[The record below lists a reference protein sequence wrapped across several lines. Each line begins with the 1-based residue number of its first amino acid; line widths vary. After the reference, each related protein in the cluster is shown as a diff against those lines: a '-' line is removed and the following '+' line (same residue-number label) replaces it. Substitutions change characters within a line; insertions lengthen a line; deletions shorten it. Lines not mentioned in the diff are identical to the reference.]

1 MDTFI
6 EQIVQKRKTGVDW
19 LITVGLILAVLVL
32 SFVSW
37 LFLPGFSLFI
47 MGGSIFGAW
56 WLISGRNLEFEYSVT
71 NGDIDID
78 QIIAKRKR
86 KRLVSVSG
94 RKVESLL
101 PYDPAKTQTAYQRV
115 VMVAPSTQEDGL
127 WCFTYHSKKNGHT
140 LVIFQP
146 DERVLKALFGGLQ
159 KLVQMETTRAAR
171 ELGIVLSA
179 SRYNHGDEE

>member
-6 EQIVQKRKTGVDW
+6 EQIVKKKKTAVD
-19 LITVGLILAVLVL
+19 GLIIFGLVVAAL
-32 SFVSW
+32 VVSFAAF
-37 LFLPGFSLFI
+37 LFLRTFGLLIAFGVFY
-47 MGGSIFGAW
+47 GAW
-56 WLISGRNLEFEYSVT
+56 WLISGRNTEFEYSVT

-94 RKVESLL
+94 KKVESLL
-101 PYDPAKTQTAYQRV
+101 PYDPAASQAGYQRV
-115 VMVAPSTQEDGL
+115 VVAAPSANEAGL
-127 WCFTYHSKKNGHT
+127 WCFTYHSKKSGHT

-179 SRYNHGDEE
+179 SRYGHGDEE